1 MTLLDHHDGAVAPL
15 IQAYLVQRFP
25 TAGPITDETP
35 LLEGG
40 IIASLGFLELMTFLS
55 ERFDVALDDTHF
67 EPDNI
72 STPAALV
79 RFVEA
84 HAAEAR

>member
-1 MTLLDHHDGAVAPL
+1 MTLLDDHDGAVAP
-15 IQAYLVQRFP
+15 IVHAYLVQRFP
-25 TAGPITDETP
+25 AAGSITNETP

-40 IIASLGFLELMTFLS
+40 IIDSLGFLELMTFLS
-55 ERFDVALDDTHF
+55 ERFDIALDDTHF

-84 HAAEAR
+84 HAADVR

>member
-1 MTLLDHHDGAVAPL
+1 MTLVDHQDGAVASVVR
-15 IQAYLVQRFP
+15 AYLVQRFP
-25 TAGPITDETP
+25 AAGPITDETP

-40 IIASLGFLELMTFLS
+40 IIDSLGFLELMTFLS
-55 ERFDVALDDTHF
+55 ERFDIGLDDTLF

-84 HAAEAR
+84 HAP

>member
-1 MTLLDHHDGAVAPL
+1 MTLVDHQDGAVASVVR
-15 IQAYLVQRFP
+15 AYLLQRFP
-25 TAGPITDETP
+25 AAGPITDETP

-40 IIASLGFLELMTFLS
+40 IIDSLGFLELMTFLS
-55 ERFDVALDDTHF
+55 ERFDIGLDDTHF

-84 HAAEAR
+84 HAP

>member
-1 MTLLDHHDGAVAPL
+1 MTLVDHQDGAIASVVR
-15 IQAYLVQRFP
+15 AYLVQRFP
-25 TAGPITDETP
+25 AAGPITDETQ

-40 IIASLGFLELMTFLS
+40 IIDSLGFLELMTFLS
-55 ERFDVALDDTHF
+55 ERFDIGLDDTHF
-67 EPDNI
+67 APDNI

-84 HAAEAR
+84 HAP

>member
-1 MTLLDHHDGAVAPL
+1 MILVDHKDGAVASVVR
-15 IQAYLVQRFP
+15 AYLVKRFP
-25 TAGPITDETP
+25 AAGPITDETP
-35 LLEGG
+35 LLDGG
-40 IIASLGFLELMTFLS
+40 IIDSLGFLELMTFLS
-55 ERFDVALDDTHF
+55 ERFGIGLDDTHF

-84 HAAEAR
+84 HAP

>member
-1 MTLLDHHDGAVAPL
+1 MTLSNHHNGAIAPV
-15 IQAYLVQRFP
+15 IHAYLVQRFP
-25 TAGPITDETP
+25 AAGPITDETP
-35 LLEGG
+35 LLGGG
-40 IIASLGFLELMTFLS
+40 IVDSLGFLELMTFLS
-55 ERFDVALDDTHF
+55 ERFDIVLDDTHF

-84 HAAEAR
+84 QASDA

>member
-1 MTLLDHHDGAVAPL
+1 MTLLDHHDGAIAPVVH
-15 IQAYLVQRFP
+15 AYLAQRFP
-25 TAGPITDETP
+25 ASGSITDETP

-40 IIASLGFLELMTFLS
+40 IIDSLGFLELMTFLS
-55 ERFDVALDDTHF
+55 ERFGIVLDDTHF

-84 HAAEAR
+84 HAP